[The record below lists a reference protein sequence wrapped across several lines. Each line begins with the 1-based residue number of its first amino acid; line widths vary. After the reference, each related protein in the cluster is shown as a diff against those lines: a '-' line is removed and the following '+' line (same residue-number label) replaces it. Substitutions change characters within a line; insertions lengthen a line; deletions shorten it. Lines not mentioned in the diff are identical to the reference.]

1 MLPGAASISSVL
13 GHSPVFTITFLQIP
27 TARHIASVCGTM
39 SDCERLDA
47 CQLSYSMSSK
57 QQLELMLT
65 KKYTLSLQRKL
76 VYLASLLLH
85 WLTPEHLFPEL
96 LVVEVIYW
104 IDYPHSPGHQDRQCR
119 MCLYV
124 CLVFPTSGSSCLAT
138 NSEILD
144 SIRLVIPKAALM
156 CSWGNE

>member
-13 GHSPVFTITFLQIP
+13 GHSTVFTLTFLQIP
-27 TARHIASVCGTM
+27 TARPCVAS
-39 SDCERLDA
+39 
-47 CQLSYSMSSK
+47 CQTVNVLMPVSSAIPWLANSSWNSCW
-57 QQLELMLT
+57 Q

-85 WLTPEHLFPEL
+85 WLTPGHLFPEL

-104 IDYPHSPGHQDRQCR
+104 IDYPRSPGHQDRQCR

-144 SIRLVIPKAALM
+144 SIRLVIRKAALM